1 MAKTNNKRYLLLIG
15 KLKQKRYPTKQQL
28 LDFLQE
34 NDEKISGRTLDR
46 DINTIRYE
54 LNTVIQYDI
63 SKRGYFID
71 DDSSLNTDNLVQYLQ
86 LFVLGEMLG
95 SDSNAFEHIQFE
107 SSLTSYK
114 GINYIKDLLFALSNH
129 QVITISYQKHQED
142 VAKEHK
148 LHPYL
153 LKEYEKQWYLIAQP
167 AKGGRLKYFGIDR
180 IKDMVTTNK
189 TFKPKKKLKPRDEF
203 DDIIGIWNPQNE
215 KKEKFVLSFNP
226 TQGNYIKSSPIHP
239 SQDIEFENGD
249 ETRISLV
256 VKPNPELYQHILKW
270 LPDVK
275 VIEPAWLVDEM
286 KGILNKSLDMYKT

>member
-1 MAKTNNKRYLLLIG
+1 MAKTNNKRYLLLIE

-28 LDFLQE
+28 LDFLQGNGIE
-34 NDEKISGRTLDR
+34 IKGRTLDR
-46 DINTIRYE
+46 DISTIRYE
-54 LNTVIQYDI
+54 LNTVVKYDI

-86 LFVLGEMLG
+86 LSVLGEILG
-95 SDSNAFEHIQFE
+95 SDSKAFEYIQFE

-114 GINYIKDLLFALSNH
+114 GINYIKDLLFAISNH
-129 QVITISYQKHQED
+129 RVISIQHKKYQADE
-142 VAKEHK
+142 ATEHK

-180 IKDMVTTNK
+180 IKDIVTTNK
-189 TFKPKKKLKPRDEF
+189 TFRPKKKLDPRKEF
-203 DDIIGIWNPQNE
+203 DNVIGIWNPQNE
-215 KKEKFVLSFNP
+215 KKERFVLSFNA
-226 TQGNYIKSSPIHP
+226 TQGNYIKSSPIHS
-239 SQDIEFENGD
+239 SQDIELEND
-249 ETRISLV
+249 AETRISLY

-275 VIEPAWLVDEM
+275 VIEPAWLVEEM
-286 KGILNKSLDMYKT
+286 KGILNKSLKKYD